1 MKKRKEFNKKKFI
14 RICMFLLIILWAYMV
29 FCLSN
34 QNGPESSGLSRK
46 IVEIFTKEE
55 EVIEKVE
62 PYVRKLAHF
71 SEYGLGGILFIS
83 LFSTYD
89 YSDRRKIA
97 TSVLLGIWYA
107 ITDEVHQL
115 LVSERNGSLFDVYI
129 DSLGF
134 ATGVC
139 SMLILIKL
147 VEILK
152 KRKKEEKK

>member
-1 MKKRKEFNKKKFI
+1 MTMASPEGTLPFEIVTENAFSI
-14 RICMFLLIILWAYMV
+14 VLMF
-29 FCLSN
+29 
-34 QNGPESSGLSRK
+34 ESKQPNTLD
-46 IVEIFTKEE
+46 V
-55 EVIEKVE
+55 
-62 PYVRKLAHF
+62 
-71 SEYGLGGILFIS
+71 IS

-89 YSDRRKIA
+89 YSDRRKIT

-115 LVSERNGSLFDVYI
+115 LVSGRNGSLFDVYI

-152 KRKKEEKK
+152 NRKKEEKK